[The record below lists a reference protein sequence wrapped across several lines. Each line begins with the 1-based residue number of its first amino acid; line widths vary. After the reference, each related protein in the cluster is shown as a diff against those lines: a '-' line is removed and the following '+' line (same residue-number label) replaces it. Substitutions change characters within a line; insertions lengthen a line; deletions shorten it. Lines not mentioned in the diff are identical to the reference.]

1 MTGQGRRG
9 PRRPVADGKPVGLTF
24 GLLARKEEEVKMK
37 VIQKV
42 LVVNCGSSSL
52 KFQLFDMKGEQ
63 MLCKGLVERIGI
75 DGSRLVYTKTGC
87 EKVVREIA
95 MKNHVEAIQQVM
107 AVLTDPEIG
116 VIKSLKELDAIGH
129 RVVHGGDK
137 FSVPAKI
144 TAAAKKLIQKCVPLA
159 PLHNPANLQ
168 GIEACE
174 KAAKGVPNVGVF
186 DTAFHQTM
194 PGCAY
199 EYALP
204 RAVSR
209 KYGIR
214 KYGFHGT
221 SHKFITLAAAEWL
234 KKPVKKVNLVTCH
247 LGNGSSLAA
256 VKNGECLD
264 TTMGLTPLDG
274 MIMGTR
280 SGTVDPGV
288 LFFLGKQ
295 GYTLEQLDKLLNKE
309 SGFQGMTGAF
319 GGDTRDVVAKANKK
333 DIDAVEAMEAF
344 GHRAAL
350 FVGGYNTLIGGAD
363 AIVMAGGIGENAAD
377 LREQIVK
384 RLGALGV
391 KLDKKANK
399 AMFGGKSGLISTK
412 DSKIPVIV
420 IPTNEELMI
429 ARETVAVLSK

>member
-1 MTGQGRRG
+1 
-9 PRRPVADGKPVGLTF
+9 
-24 GLLARKEEEVKMK
+24 MK
-37 VIQKV
+37 KIQKV

-52 KFQLFDMKGEQ
+52 KFQLFDMRGEQ

-87 EKVVREIA
+87 DKVVREVP
-95 MKNHVEAIQQVM
+95 MKNHVEAIAQVM
-107 AVLTDPEIG
+107 AVLTDAQVG
-116 VIKSLKELDAIGH
+116 VIKSLSELDAIGH

-137 FSVPAKI
+137 FSAPALI
-144 TAAAKKLIQKCVPLA
+144 NAAAKKLIRKCVPLA
-159 PLHNPANLQ
+159 PLHTPANLQ

-204 RAVSR
+204 RKVAR

-221 SHKFITLAAAEWL
+221 SHKFIAQAAAAWL
-234 KKPVKKVNLVTCH
+234 KKPLKKVNLVTCH
-247 LGNGSSLAA
+247 LGNGSSIAA
-256 VKNGECLD
+256 VKAGECID

-274 MIMGTR
+274 LVMGTR
-280 SGTVDPGV
+280 SGCVDPGV
-288 LFFLGKQ
+288 LFFLAKQ
-295 GYTLEQLDKLLNKE
+295 GYSVEQLDKMLNKE
-309 SGFQGMTGAF
+309 SGFQGLSGAM
-319 GGDTRDVVAKANKK
+319 GGDSRDVVAKANAG
-333 DIDAVEAMEAF
+333 DIDAVEALEAF
-344 GHRAAL
+344 GHRAAM
-350 FVGGYNTLIGGAD
+350 FIGGYNTLVGGAD
-363 AIVMAGGIGENAAD
+363 AIVMAGGIGENAAE

-391 KLDKKANK
+391 KLDKKANLK
-399 AMFGGKSGLISTK
+399 VRFGASGVISTK
-412 DSKIPVIV
+412 DSKIPVVV